1 MDSVIFLISLFG
13 SLCSVLIQGNL
24 QLLRFFLFKV
34 EMFYPQFYHKDLQ
47 SIYLFVSS
55 LLPTYASK
63 STLKNESEWIE
74 EVG

>member
-1 MDSVIFLISLFG
+1 MDSVIFLTSLFG

-24 QLLRFFLFKV
+24 QLLRFSFLKLK
-34 EMFYPQFYHKDLQ
+34 MFSPQFYHKDLQ